1 MTLFNQPR
9 QSMSDTSESSH
20 KEQKF
25 IEGMYGLMGAFVR
38 ANGFYPAQ
46 TIEITTSLGDR
57 YITYRV
63 ELGEIKPR

>member
-9 QSMSDTSESSH
+9 QSMSSINKAKR
-20 KEQKF
+20 KELEF
-25 IEGMYGLMGAFVR
+25 IEGMYRVMGAFVR

-63 ELGEIKPR
+63 ELGEIKPQ